1 MPSPRLLFCRT
12 TIAVFLAA
20 SLSFATLALASTD
33 FAVPPGRSS
42 NPYSIVIGPDKNLWF
57 TESGGEKIGRITTA
71 GVITQFRIPGAQS
84 LLGLASGPD
93 GNLWFTDQLT
103 GKVGYINTS
112 GAGITQFAL
121 PKGSFPQGITAGPD
135 GNLWFVEQKQNGLFK
150 VGKITVSGAITEY
163 ATNVNVGVFQA
174 YPPVGNPAV
183 ITAGPDGNLWFV
195 NSQNLAVK
203 ELWKISTGGKIT
215 PVPTGDYPI
224 SVAAGPDGN
233 VWATESAHVAKIT
246 TTGAETEYAITSA
259 GWSGI
264 CTGPDGNIWFTEVN
278 NSIDFVTPAGVVTE
292 NPSVF
297 PTLYYLASLTTGPD
311 GALWFPGSVSSNIG
325 RITTS
330 GQLAT
335 YALST
340 GSVTGFD
347 ALGPD
352 GNVWFTELIPSLI
365 GKITP
370 TGGVITTY
378 PTLSPNANP
387 GAIAAGA
394 DGNLWFI
401 EQTYGQ
407 IAKITTSGTVTEY
420 PVKNTFA
427 EIGLTAGPDGN
438 VWYTVPFTSEGPS
451 VARITPAGA
460 VTLCPLS
467 NSSAVPLFIT
477 TGPDGNLWFTD
488 LGTDQ
493 VGEIDPS
500 CVSNTEYSITTK
512 NANPSVITAGPDG
525 NLWFLENT
533 PFGAVAKISTSG
545 TVTEYPA
552 QFQNFQDGIVAAP
565 DGAIWFA
572 QCYPNG
578 VNRITTSGVLSNVQL
593 TTPSA
598 CGNALTVGSDHKLWV
613 AEGFAGAM
621 GRLSAIGGA
630 SKTIKPMHGAPFKG
644 SVAKFLD
651 GTITAAQVNFT
662 ATVNWGDGTKSVG
675 SVTGAK
681 GGPFTVSG
689 THTYAKSGKFKLIV
703 SLTDKVD
710 KSTYTASP
718 GQAIVK

>member
-1 MPSPRLLFCRT
+1 MPSPRLHFCHT
-12 TIAVFLAA
+12 TMAVFLAA
-20 SLSFATLALASTD
+20 SLSFASLALASTD
-33 FAVPPGRSS
+33 FVVPPGRST
-42 NPYSIVIGPDKNLWF
+42 NPYSIVVGPDKNLWF
-57 TESGGEKIGRITTA
+57 TESGGEKIGRITTS
-71 GVITQFRIPGAQS
+71 GVITQFPIPGAQS
-84 LLGLASGPD
+84 LLGLTSGPD

-103 GKVGYINTS
+103 GKIGHISTS
-112 GAGITQFAL
+112 GTGIKEFAL

-135 GNLWFVEQKQNGLFK
+135 GNLWFVEQKQNGFFK

-163 ATNVNVGVFQA
+163 ATNVNVGIFQA

-183 ITAGPDGNLWFV
+183 ITAGPDGNLWV
-195 NSQNLAVK
+195 TNSQNLAVK
-203 ELWKISTGGKIT
+203 EIWRISTDGTIT
-215 PVPTGDYPI
+215 PHPTKDYPL

-233 VWATESAHVAKIT
+233 LWATESAHVAKIT
-246 TTGAETEYAITSA
+246 TAGAETEYAITSG

-292 NPSVF
+292 NPSLF
-297 PTLYYLASLTTGPD
+297 PTLYYFASLITGPD
-311 GALWFPGSVSSNIG
+311 GAFWFPGSVTSNIG
-325 RITTS
+325 RITTG
-330 GQLAT
+330 GQLTT

-352 GNVWFTELIPSLI
+352 GNVWFTELIPSLV

-387 GAIAAGA
+387 GAIAAGG

-407 IAKITTSGTVTEY
+407 IAKITPSGTVTEY
-420 PVKNTFA
+420 PLKGTFA
-427 EIGLTAGPDGN
+427 EIGVTSGPDGN
-438 VWYTVPFTSEGPS
+438 VWYTVPFTSQGPS
-451 VARITPAGA
+451 VARITPAG
-460 VTLCPLS
+460 VITLCPLS

-493 VGEIDPS
+493 IGMIDPL
-500 CVSNTEYSITTK
+500 CASNTEYQITTK

-533 PFGAVAKISTSG
+533 PFGAVAKITTSG

-578 VNRITTSGVLSNVQL
+578 VDRITTSGVLSNVTL
-593 TTPSA
+593 TTPNA
-598 CGNALTVGSDHKLWV
+598 CGNALTVGSDDKLWV
-613 AEGFAGAM
+613 AEGFSGAI
-621 GRLSAIGGA
+621 GRLSAIGGTG
-630 SKTIKPMHGAPFKG
+630 KTIKPTHGEAFKGAVGSFKDGAPSAIK
-644 SVAKFLD
+644 SD
-651 GTITAAQVNFT
+651 FT
-662 ATVNWGDGTKSVG
+662 ASVNWGDNGKSAGTVSG
-675 SVTGAK
+675 PM
-681 GGPFTVSG
+681 GGPFSVSG

-703 SLTDKVD
+703 TLTDKVD

-718 GQAIVK
+718 GEAMVK